1 MAKELVLTFTGHDKI
16 GLVEHVTDLVLK
28 CKSNIGA
35 SRMAHLGGEF
45 AMMMHLTTPD
55 DQFEGLQQ
63 VFDKLKKEGF
73 SINMVETNPADAAK
87 FAGWTPYQ
95 IKMTGADHEGVV
107 HVITH
112 HFTKNNINIENMETS
127 VVSAPMSG
135 IPLFSVKA
143 IIAVPPDITFQQ
155 LEEGLEKVGDE
166 LNMDTHVSRYTG

>member
-1 MAKELVLTFTGHDKI
+1 MAKELVLTLTGHDKI

-45 AMMMHLTTPD
+45 AMMMHLKAPD
-55 DQFEGLQQ
+55 DQY
-63 VFDKLKKEGF
+63 DCLKKEFNVLKEEGF
-73 SINMVETNPADAAK
+73 TINMVETNRVDTAK
-87 FAGWTPYQ
+87 FAGWIPYQ

-135 IPLFSVKA
+135 IPLFSISAV
-143 IIAVPPDITFQQ
+143 IVVPPDITFQQ
-155 LEEGLEKVGDE
+155 LEAGLEKVGDE
-166 LNMDTHVSRYTG
+166 LNMDADVSRYTG